1 MNVFFY
7 KKEDEEN
14 FILQYETCR
23 YNNIPRIGEKVI
35 IENKWYLVEDIVKI
49 EYGEATGKIG
59 FVTNTFLRRKG
70 YYSLVVF
77 IGKGFQGSSKDDW
90 ILTYND
96 GVSPI
101 PITTDILEK
110 NGWRTQN
117 RWYYYLDVAEGF
129 ISYIGIDFKHKSN
142 KGHLYVEV
150 DGNNMV
156 EIQYCH
162 ELQHLLFGLGINH
175 EMEV

>member
-1 MNVFFY
+1 MKQKYIVGDVVMYHNKIMVV
-7 KKEDEEN
+7 KEPRDGSHFDLSSPKEGLVYDLVDIEEMKPV
-14 FILQYETCR
+14 R
-23 YNNIPRIGEKVI
+23 
-35 IENKWYLVEDIVKI
+35 
-49 EYGEATGKIG
+49 
-59 FVTNTFLRRKG
+59 
-70 YYSLVVF
+70 
-77 IGKGFQGSSKDDW
+77 
-90 ILTYND
+90 LT
-96 GVSPI
+96 PE
-101 PITTDILEK
+101 ILEK

-150 DGNNMV
+150 DGNNMG

-162 ELQHLLFGLGINH
+162 ELQHFLFGLGINH

>member
-1 MNVFFY
+1 MKQKYIVGDVVMYDNKIMVI
-7 KKEDEEN
+7 KE
-14 FILQYETCR
+14 
-23 YNNIPRIGEKVI
+23 PRDGSHFDLSCPKEGLV
-35 IENKWYLVEDIVKI
+35 YCFVGVEDIKP
-49 EYGEATGKIG
+49 
-59 FVTNTFLRRKG
+59 
-70 YYSLVVF
+70 VV
-77 IGKGFQGSSKDDW
+77 
-90 ILTYND
+90 LT
-96 GVSPI
+96 PE
-101 PITTDILEK
+101 ILEK
-110 NGWRTQN
+110 NRWRTQN

-162 ELQHLLFGLGINH
+162 ELQHFLFGLGIDY